1 MIVQGARENFRVRV
15 LIVEDERRMAEV
27 LKKGLEE
34 QGHSVTL
41 AHTGT
46 EGLALAQTL
55 SFEVMVL
62 DIMLPGIDGFE
73 VARRLRKIDNG
84 TPILILTARD
94 GEADIVKGLNLGA
107 DDYLTKPFSFVEF
120 VARLHAVSRRGS
132 AVRASKLKAA
142 DLVLDPSTHEVHR
155 GDALISLTRK
165 EYLLLE
171 LLMRNAGR
179 VLRRETIINTVW
191 GAHEEV
197 ESNTLDVFIK
207 HLRSK
212 VDNGYK
218 EKLIHTVRG
227 FGYRLHGGEA

>member
-1 MIVQGARENFRVRV
+1 MRV
-15 LIVEDERRMAEV
+15 LIVEDERKMAEV

-55 SFEVMVL
+55 GFEAMVL
-62 DIMLPGIDGFE
+62 DIMLPGLDGFE
-73 VARRLRKIDNG
+73 VARRLRKVENG

-94 GEADIVKGLNLGA
+94 GEADIVRGLNLGA

-132 AVRASKLKAA
+132 ASRSSKLRAA
-142 DLVLDPSTHEVHR
+142 DLILDPMTHEVYR
-155 GDALISLTRK
+155 GEERVALTRK

-171 LLMRNAGR
+171 LLLRNAGR
-179 VLRRETIINTVW
+179 VLRRETIINSVW
-191 GAHEEV
+191 GAHEEI
-197 ESNTLDVFIK
+197 ENNTLDVFIR
-207 HLRSK
+207 HLRNK
-212 VDNGYK
+212 VDNGYTV
-218 EKLIHTVRG
+218 KLIHTVRG
-227 FGYRLHGGEA
+227 LGYCLREGAA

>member
-1 MIVQGARENFRVRV
+1 MRV
-15 LIVEDERRMAEV
+15 LIVEDERKMAEV

-34 QGHSVTL
+34 QGHSVIL

-55 SFEVMVL
+55 SFEAMVL
-62 DIMLPGIDGFE
+62 DIMLPGLDGFE
-73 VARRLRKIDNG
+73 VARRLRKVENG

-94 GEADIVKGLNLGA
+94 GEADIVRGLNLGA

-132 AVRASKLKAA
+132 ALRSSKLRAA
-142 DLVLDPSTHEVHR
+142 DLALNPSTHEVYR
-155 GDALISLTRK
+155 GDERVSLTRK

-171 LLMRNAGR
+171 LLLRNAGR
-179 VLRRETIINTVW
+179 VLRRKTIINTVW
-191 GAHEEV
+191 GADEPV
-197 ESNTLDVFIK
+197 ENNTLDVFIK
-207 HLRSK
+207 HLRNK

-218 EKLIHTVRG
+218 VKLIHTVRG
-227 FGYRLHGGEA
+227 FGYCLREGEA

>member
-1 MIVQGARENFRVRV
+1 VRV

-55 SFEVMVL
+55 SFEAMVL

-73 VARRLRKIDNG
+73 VARRLRKLNNG
-84 TPILILTARD
+84 TPILVLTARD

-107 DDYLTKPFSFVEF
+107 DDYLIKPFSFVEF

-132 AVRASKLKAA
+132 AVRSSKLKAA
-142 DLVLDPSTHEVHR
+142 DLVLDPSTHEVFR
-155 GDALISLTRK
+155 GNERISLTRK

-171 LLMRNAGR
+171 LLLRNAGR
-179 VLRRETIINTVW
+179 VLRRETIINTLW
-191 GAHEEV
+191 GAREEV

-207 HLRSK
+207 HLRNK
-212 VDNGYK
+212 VDTGYK
-218 EKLIHTVRG
+218 VKLIHTVRG
-227 FGYRLHGGEA
+227 FGYRLHEGEG

>member
-1 MIVQGARENFRVRV
+1 MIVQEASENFRVRV

-46 EGLALAQTL
+46 EGLALAQSL
-55 SFEVMVL
+55 SFEAMVL

-73 VARRLRKIDNG
+73 VARRLRKLNNG

-107 DDYLTKPFSFVEF
+107 DDYLIKPFSFVEF
-120 VARLHAVSRRGS
+120 VARLHAVSRRGPALRS
-132 AVRASKLKAA
+132 SKLKAA
-142 DLVLDPSTHEVHR
+142 DLVLDPSTHEVFR
-155 GDALISLTRK
+155 GDERISLTRK

-171 LLMRNAGR
+171 LLLRNAGR
-179 VLRRETIINTVW
+179 VLRRETIINTLW
-191 GAHEEV
+191 GSHEEV

-207 HLRSK
+207 HLRNK

-218 EKLIHTVRG
+218 VKLIHTVRG
-227 FGYRLHGGEA
+227 FGYRLHEGDG

>member
-1 MIVQGARENFRVRV
+1 MRV
-15 LIVEDERRMAEV
+15 LIVEDERKMAEV

-55 SFEVMVL
+55 NFEAMVL
-62 DIMLPGIDGFE
+62 DIMLPGVDGFE
-73 VARRLRKIDNG
+73 VARRLRKLDNG

-94 GEADIVKGLNLGA
+94 GEADIVRGLNLGA

-132 AVRASKLKAA
+132 AVRSSKLRAA
-142 DLVLDPSTHEVHR
+142 DLVLDPSTHEVYR
-155 GDALISLTRK
+155 GDTPISLTRK

-171 LLMRNAGR
+171 LFLRNAGR

-191 GAHEEV
+191 GTHEEV

-207 HLRSK
+207 HLRNK
-212 VDNGYK
+212 VDNGHK
-218 EKLIHTVRG
+218 VKLIHTVRG
-227 FGYRLHGGEA
+227 FGYRLYKGEA

>member
-1 MIVQGARENFRVRV
+1 MRV
-15 LIVEDERRMAEV
+15 LIVEDERKMAEV

-46 EGLALAQTL
+46 EGFALAQTL
-55 SFEVMVL
+55 SFEAMVL
-62 DIMLPGIDGFE
+62 DIMLPGFDGFE
-73 VARRLRKIDNG
+73 VARRLRRVENG

-94 GEADIVKGLNLGA
+94 GEADIVRGLNLGA

-132 AVRASKLKAA
+132 AFRSSKLRAA
-142 DLVLDPSTHEVHR
+142 DLVLDPTTHEVYR
-155 GDALISLTRK
+155 ADERISLTRK

-171 LLMRNAGR
+171 LLLRNSGR

-191 GAHEEV
+191 GAQEEV
-197 ESNTLDVFIK
+197 ENNTLDVFIK

-212 VDNGYK
+212 VDNGCK
-218 EKLIHTVRG
+218 VKLIHTVRG
-227 FGYRLHGGEA
+227 FGYCLREGEA

>member
-1 MIVQGARENFRVRV
+1 MRV
-15 LIVEDERRMAEV
+15 LIVEDERKMAEV

-41 AHTGT
+41 AHSGT

-55 SFEVMVL
+55 SFEAMVL
-62 DIMLPGIDGFE
+62 DIMLPGVDGFE
-73 VARRLRKIDNG
+73 VARRLRKLDNG
-84 TPILILTARD
+84 TPILVLTARD

-132 AVRASKLKAA
+132 AVRSSKLKAA
-142 DLVLDPSTHEVHR
+142 DLVLDPSTHEVYR
-155 GDALISLTRK
+155 GDTPISLTRK

-171 LLMRNAGR
+171 LLLRNAGR

-191 GAHEEV
+191 GTHEEV

-207 HLRSK
+207 HLRNK
-212 VDNGYK
+212 VDNGHK
-218 EKLIHTVRG
+218 AKLIHTVRG
-227 FGYRLHGGEA
+227 FGYRLHKGEA

>member
-1 MIVQGARENFRVRV
+1 MRV

-55 SFEVMVL
+55 SFEAMVL

-73 VARRLRKIDNG
+73 VARRLRKLNNG

-107 DDYLTKPFSFVEF
+107 DDYLIKPFSFVEF

-132 AVRASKLKAA
+132 AVRSSKLKAA
-142 DLVLDPSTHEVHR
+142 DLVLDPSTHEVFR
-155 GDALISLTRK
+155 GNERISLTRK

-171 LLMRNAGR
+171 LLLRNAGR
-179 VLRRETIINTVW
+179 VLRRETIINTLW
-191 GAHEEV
+191 GSREEV

-207 HLRSK
+207 HLRNK

-218 EKLIHTVRG
+218 HKLIHTVRG
-227 FGYRLHGGEA
+227 FGYRLHEGEG